1 MKKFKKFLIFLL
13 VILVLGGAAA
23 GGVYAYQKYQQDN
36 TRVEVVS
43 VANLNWGYSSDEM
56 TSSGYVKNDYVQSV
70 HTEDKSV
77 AEVLVAEGDEV
88 QIGDSL
94 LVYDTTEQQLQLEMR
109 QLELQ
114 GIKNDIKIAKKEIE
128 DLKKITPVS
137 ETSSSNTTTTGTTAA
152 STTTS
157 TTTTGTASTEKTYV
171 VMKVQKKEGNAY
183 NYIDK
188 SAKPYEGKGTP
199 EKPFRFQCTQEC
211 YVTGAYLNQ
220 LVEKE
225 QVAAFEIWTGNNRKQ
240 GALVSCWTV
249 NGIERSKVDED
260 SKWRVSTQKEFDDE
274 VILDE
279 PESESSES
287 EVPQN
292 TETETEETEEVEYT
306 AEELRKAISEKES
319 KLKELQIQR
328 KSKKLEVQKVKKT
341 IKNAT
346 VYASINGVI
355 NTVEDPYS
363 PPMDGSPFMEVIGS
377 EGLYVEGSISELMLE
392 QIEVGQEITANSWSN
407 GQVYTATIT
416 EISEYPT
423 ENADA
428 YYGEGN
434 PNVSYYTFMAY
445 IEDSD
450 GLVNGD
456 YVDLSIMPVNTEE
469 DMNSLYIEKAYVR
482 EENGQSYVLK
492 VGEDGCL
499 VKQYVQ
505 TGKTLYGS
513 AIEIKA
519 GLSEEDRI
527 AFPYGKTAKEG
538 VKAVESE
545 EF

>member
-1 MKKFKKFLIFLL
+1 MKKFKKFLIILL
-13 VILVLGGAAA
+13 VMLIIGGIAV
-23 GGVYAYQKYQQDN
+23 GGVYAYQQYQQEN
-36 TRVEVVS
+36 TVVEVTY
-43 VANLNWGYSSDEM
+43 VANLNWGFSSDEM
-56 TSSGYVKNDYVQSV
+56 TSSGYVKNDFVQSV
-70 HTEDKSV
+70 RAEDKTV
-77 AEVLVAEGDEV
+77 AEITVAEGDEV
-88 QIGDSL
+88 QVGDPI
-94 LVYDTTEQQLQLEMR
+94 LVYDTTESQLQLEMR

-114 GIKNDIKIAKKEIE
+114 GIKNDIKIVKKELE
-128 DLKKITPVS
+128 DLEKITPVS
-137 ETSSSNTTTTGTTAA
+137 STNSSSSSSSTSSETTTSETSSTTTE
-152 STTTS
+152 
-157 TTTTGTASTEKTYV
+157 TEDTYV
-171 VMKVQKKEGNAY
+171 VMKVQKKDGKAY

-199 EKPFRFQCTQEC
+199 EKPFRFLCTQEC
-211 YVTGAYLNQ
+211 YVMGSYLNQ

-225 QVAAFEIWTGNNRKQ
+225 QVAAFEIWTGNNRNQ

-249 NGIERSKVDED
+249 SGTERSTVDEN
-260 SKWRVSTQKEFDDE
+260 SKWRVSTQQEFNDE
-274 VILDE
+274 VILE
-279 PESESSES
+279 QESESETTHPQTPASE
-287 EVPQN
+287 
-292 TETETEETEEVEYT
+292 TTETEETEVVEYT
-306 AEELRKAISEKES
+306 AEELDKEITEKES
-319 KLKELQIQR
+319 KLKELQIDR
-328 KSKKLEVQKVKKT
+328 KSKKLEVQQIKKT
-341 IKNAT
+341 IEDAT
-346 VYASINGVI
+346 VYAKINGVV
-355 NTVEDPYS
+355 NTVADIEN
-363 PPMDGSPFMEVIGS
+363 PPTDGSPIVEILGA
-377 EGLYVEGSISELMLE
+377 EGLYVEGSVSELMLE
-392 QIEVGQEITANSWSN
+392 QIEIGQEITANSWSN

-423 ENADA
+423 ENAEA

-434 PNVSYYTFMAY
+434 PNVSYYSFMAY
-445 IEDSD
+445 IEESD

-456 YVDLSIMPVNTEE
+456 YVDLTIMPVNAEE
-469 DMNSLYIEKAYVR
+469 SMNSIYIEKAYVR